1 MKQFSNFKIQIQN
14 PDGSKQFVWEKTVEG
29 DTLICKEMDAEVK
42 RLEAQKIKIGYA
54 KRAVFGSKAL
64 FNKLDV

>member
-1 MKQFSNFKIQIQN
+1 MKQYSNFKIQIQN

-29 DTLICKEMDAEVK
+29 DTLFSKEMDAEVK
-42 RLEAQKIKIGYA
+42 RLEAQKTKIVYA

-64 FNKLDV
+64 FN